1 MSLQH
6 ALAKT
11 RGGFLSRLL
20 SRPKDEP
27 ITPEFLDELEEG
39 LLRADLSV
47 SLVDPLMAQVRD
59 LVATGTLK
67 TVPKALDAVRD
78 VLVAELSARGG
89 ALNTSPRA
97 PRVVLVVGVNGS
109 GKTTTAAKLAKRLK
123 EDGESPL
130 LAAADTFRAAAIQQ
144 LETWAKRVDVPVVS
158 GRPDGDPAAVVFDAV
173 NAASARG
180 NSTVIADTAGRLHTK
195 GHLMDEL
202 GKIVRV
208 AGRAREGAP
217 DEVLLVL
224 DGTAGQ
230 NAIQQARQFTKDAK
244 VTGLVITKLDGTA
257 KGGAVFAIVHELGL
271 PVKFLG
277 VGEKA
282 EDLVPLV
289 DQGGLHEE
297 FDQWVLGAVCN
308 QLLRWAVEGVDVP
321 LVAVNLWAHTLRMPN
336 IVDTVRAT
344 FSVREV
350 DTRRVE
356 IECPKGSVR
365 DPSLAGP
372 VQRLRTLGLR
382 LASEEFGDPAIADA
396 ASGFDTLKV
405 GYPLARDLNAVG
417 SGSAEAVMAIVAAAG
432 AAGARVVADSVETK
446 EQEDVLVGLGC
457 EIVQG
462 RLYGPEVA
470 ADELR
475 TLLSKSGEV
484 H

>member
-1 MSLQH
+1 MAIVRLRPADLKHALSDGTLSLQFQPQVH
-6 ALAKT
+6 APSGKL
-11 RGGFLSRLL
+11 
-20 SRPKDEP
+20 
-27 ITPEFLDELEEG
+27 
-39 LLRADLSV
+39 
-47 SLVDPLMAQVRD
+47 
-59 LVATGTLK
+59 
-67 TVPKALDAVRD
+67 
-78 VLVAELSARGG
+78 
-89 ALNTSPRA
+89 
-97 PRVVLVVGVNGS
+97 VGVEAFARWPHPAHGMI
-109 GKTTTAAKLAKRLK
+109 GAG
-123 EDGESPL
+123 DIVPL
-130 LAAADTFRAAAIQQ
+130 L
-144 LETWAKRVDVPVVS
+144 
-158 GRPDGDPAAVVFDAV
+158 
-173 NAASARG
+173 
-180 NSTVIADTAGRLHTK
+180 
-195 GHLMDEL
+195 
-202 GKIVRV
+202 
-208 AGRAREGAP
+208 
-217 DEVLLVL
+217 
-224 DGTAGQ
+224 
-230 NAIQQARQFTKDAK
+230 
-244 VTGLVITKLDGTA
+244 
-257 KGGAVFAIVHELGL
+257 
-271 PVKFLG
+271 
-277 VGEKA
+277 
-282 EDLVPLV
+282 